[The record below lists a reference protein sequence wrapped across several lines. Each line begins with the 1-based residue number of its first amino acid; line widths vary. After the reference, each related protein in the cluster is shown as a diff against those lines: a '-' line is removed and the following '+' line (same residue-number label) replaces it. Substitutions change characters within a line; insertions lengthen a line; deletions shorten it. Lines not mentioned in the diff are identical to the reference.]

1 MEKVIILPAVRR
13 KLDEL
18 IEVLVKEQYF
28 SYLYLAEKYVHN
40 IYDFMNTLPQQ
51 KVKPTLIKTYGAYY
65 CQYKP
70 NKHTT
75 WYITFDTNGKTW
87 LIKNIFN
94 NHTKDYPRYIGNL
107 EN

>member
-1 MEKVIILPAVRR
+1 MEQIVIRKELLN

-18 IEVLVKEQYF
+18 IRLLFENEYF
-28 SYLYLAEKYVHN
+28 SYYEDAEQYVDN
-40 IYDFMNTLPQQ
+40 IRMFIKTIPQQ
-51 KVKPTLIKTYGAYY
+51 KIKPTLIKTYGAYY

-75 WYITFDTNGKTW
+75 WYITFDTDGKTW

-94 NHTKDYPRYIGNL
+94 NHTKDYPRYIGSV
-107 EN
+107 EA